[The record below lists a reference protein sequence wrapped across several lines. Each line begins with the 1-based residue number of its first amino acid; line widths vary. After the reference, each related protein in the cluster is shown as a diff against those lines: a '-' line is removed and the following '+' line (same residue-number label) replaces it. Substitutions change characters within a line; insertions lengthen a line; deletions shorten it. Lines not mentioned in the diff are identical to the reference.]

1 MIQRL
6 PPPPPPSPEKTILK
20 RPSLI
25 RVKGLRV
32 KVSKMNFF
40 VKSDAL
46 CDLVQF
52 AQLKNVKNTHG
63 GMLLLARLQAE
74 ATLMV
79 PNRAKRYK

>member
-1 MIQRL
+1 
-6 PPPPPPSPEKTILK
+6 
-20 RPSLI
+20 
-25 RVKGLRV
+25 
-32 KVSKMNFF
+32 MNFF

-46 CDLVQF
+46 CDLVKF

-79 PNRAKRYK
+79 PNRAKRHK